1 MEQAVQEKLICK
13 KHNIYLY
20 KKNTSHFS
28 LHLNITNPRIMIP
41 KLINFDIYTLIANL
55 NTDVL
60 ERIQTTNVFSEN
72 KMSILFVFKRF
83 GAEIGIS
90 QKYMH
95 ALIERRIENDKIIF
109 SSKSIPL
116 TQQIPDKCESVC
128 SDNAS
133 LVVDTHNPHDIKIL
147 YDFHMDL
154 QEDLPIY
161 MENISGLLM
170 KKIFIRLKQF
180 IEKIK

>member
-1 MEQAVQEKLICK
+1 MEQAAQEKLVCK
-13 KHNIYLY
+13 KYNIYLH
-20 KKNTSHFS
+20 KKDSSQFS
-28 LHLNITNPRIMIP
+28 LRLNITNPRIVIP
-41 KLINFDIYTLIANL
+41 NLINFDIYTLIANL

-60 ERIQTTNVFSEN
+60 ERIQTTKVYSEN
-72 KMSILFVFKRF
+72 KVAILFIFKRF

-95 ALIERRIENDKIIF
+95 TLIERRYENNAIIF

-116 TQQIPDKCESVC
+116 TQKISEKCESVC

-133 LVVDTHNPHDIKIL
+133 LIVDTKNQHDIKII
-147 YDFHMDL
+147 YNFHMDL

-161 MENISGLLM
+161 MENIAGLLM
-170 KKIFIRLKQF
+170 KKIFVRLKEF
-180 IEKIK
+180 IENIQ

>member
-1 MEQAVQEKLICK
+1 MA
-13 KHNIYLY
+13 
-20 KKNTSHFS
+20 
-28 LHLNITNPRIMIP
+28 
-41 KLINFDIYTLIANL
+41 
-55 NTDVL
+55 
-60 ERIQTTNVFSEN
+60 
-72 KMSILFVFKRF
+72 ILFVFKRF
-83 GAEIGIS
+83 GTEIGIS

-95 ALIERRIENDKIIF
+95 TLIERRLENDKIIF
-109 SSKSIPL
+109 TSKSIPL
-116 TQQIPDKCESVC
+116 SQEIPETCESVC

-133 LVVDTHNPHDIKIL
+133 LVVDTNNPHDIKIL

-180 IEKIK
+180 IENIK

>member
-1 MEQAVQEKLICK
+1 VQEKLICK
-13 KHNIYLY
+13 KHDIFLY
-20 KKNTSHFS
+20 KKDSSHFS
-28 LHLNITNPRIMIP
+28 LHLNITNPRIIIP
-41 KLINFDIYTLIANL
+41 KLINFDIYTLIARL

-60 ERIQTTNVFSEN
+60 ERIQTTNVYSEN
-72 KMSILFVFKRF
+72 KVSILFIFKRF

-95 ALIERRIENDKIIF
+95 TLIERRIENDTIVF

-116 TQQIPDKCESVC
+116 TKEIPDKCEPVC
-128 SDNAS
+128 SENVS
-133 LVVDTHNPHDIKIL
+133 LVVHTNNPHNIKII

-170 KKIFIRLKQF
+170 KKIFIRLKEF
-180 IEKIK
+180 IENIK